1 MYYLIKT
8 FETEEARFNATKEAD
23 QAIPIYW
30 SDDNC
35 NIDVDDID
43 ASIINPINPVA
54 VASDHV
60 IRMWSFRQTKA
71 EEKEIGKEVEK

>member
-71 EEKEIGKEVEK
+71 EEKEMQDVEK